1 VVLSLVAAY
10 CTPVLLYGLEAVTLN
25 KTERTRLNN
34 PFNMVFTKL
43 FGTFNKEII
52 KSCQYYCGYLPFDL
66 LLDMKIL
73 RFLKKIFGFCVYNMS
88 LFSLFKISGED
99 EFLTLA
105 AKYNIVLSDSDRAI
119 KRKIWHVF
127 GDG

>member
-1 VVLSLVAAY
+1 MLDDAKKRFYIACNSILSKISKDQIVVVLSLVAAY

-34 PFNMVFTKL
+34 PFNMVFSKL

-73 RFLKKIFGFCVYNMS
+73 RFLKKISGFCVYN
-88 LFSLFKISGED
+88 F
-99 EFLTLA
+99 
-105 AKYNIVLSDSDRAI
+105 N
-119 KRKIWHVF
+119 
-127 GDG
+127 